1 MTIRFIHTSDWQ
13 IGKPFRNFEE
23 RVAGKLESAR
33 VSVIDR
39 IAGICA
45 ERQVRHVLV
54 AGDVYDNDV
63 IAHVTLMQPVH
74 RMARAE
80 HVTWWLLPGN
90 HDPAR
95 SQGIWHRL
103 KQEDLPGNIRVLD
116 TAQPVE
122 LEAGV
127 WLLPAPLVAQS
138 VAEDPTA
145 WMNHAETPAGAVRI
159 GLAHG
164 SVRGF
169 GSAQESSVS
178 IDPDRARQA
187 RLDYLALGDWH
198 GRRRENARTHYSGT
212 PEPDRFPDNTP
223 GLVLLVS
230 IDAAGVEPQVEDIAS
245 ASFVWAKREYLISAA
260 DDLGSIEREIDQLAD
275 DPGQLVLR
283 LTLAGRMALQD
294 IGAIEEWCAALEAKL
309 QFLKADLSGLLPVC
323 DDDFELFDGSNELA
337 QAAAFLG
344 EIASDD
350 NDARQGTAAAALARL
365 AAIARQELAGDQ

>member
-13 IGKPFRNFEE
+13 IGKLFRNFED
-23 RVAGKLESAR
+23 RVAGKLEAAR
-33 VSVIDR
+33 ISIIDR
-39 IAGICA
+39 IARIA
-45 ERQVRHVLV
+45 ADRHVHHVLV
-54 AGDVYDNDV
+54 AGDVYDSDV
-63 IAHVTLMQPVH
+63 ITHVTLMQPVH

-95 SQGIWHRL
+95 PHGVWQRL
-103 KQEDLPGNIRVLD
+103 KNEDLPGNIRVLD
-116 TAQPVE
+116 TPRPVE

-145 WMNHAETPAGAVRI
+145 WMNDAETPAGAVRI

-169 GSAQESSVS
+169 GSAQESSVA
-178 IDPDRARQA
+178 IDPERARQA

-223 GLVLLVS
+223 GLVLVVD
-230 IDAAGVEPQVEDIAS
+230 IDGAEAKPRVEDVVS
-245 ASFVWAKREYLISAA
+245 ASFVWAKRDYLISAI
-260 DDLGSIEREIDQLAD
+260 DDVDTIGREIDELAD
-275 DPGQLVLR
+275 DPGRLVLR
-283 LTLAGRMALQD
+283 LKLAGHVPLQD
-294 IGAIEEWCAALEAKL
+294 IGAVEEWCKALEAKL
-309 QFLKADLSGLLPVC
+309 QFLKTDLSGLLPVC
-323 DDDFELFDGSNELA
+323 EDGFEVFAGSEELA
-337 QAAAFLG
+337 RAAESLSG
-344 EIASDD
+344 IASDD

-365 AAIARQELAGDQ
+365 AAIARQELAGD